1 MGQQKTQ
8 WSSKKAI
15 QPIGGG
21 KKEKYPYPSQY
32 GSHASMVDNDATA
45 QLTDEQAVVCMDEGG
60 WYVTLKRR
68 LDNGLAD
75 PNRHN
80 NTLARDMKFWG
91 VERVQ
96 PQVEPLPVER
106 VGE

>member
-21 KKEKYPYPSQY
+21 KKEKPLYPSPY
-32 GSHASMVDNDATA
+32 GSHASMVDNEATA
-45 QLTDEQAVVCMDEGG
+45 QLADAQNVVCMDEGG

-68 LDNGLAD
+68 LDNGVAD
-75 PNRHN
+75 PNRYAN
-80 NTLARDMKFWG
+80 SQARDMKFWG

-96 PQVEPLPVER
+96 PQVEPLPIER
-106 VGE
+106 AGE